1 MSGDEPFKPA
11 ILAPGATSAPVSTR
25 QHTII
30 IAWNTLFIYFL
41 PSSSAFPARIAI
53 RATGTARSVDT
64 PMAPAFQG
72 RRPVTRFPGTSIGS
86 RDSNAPTFPHSHGLC
101 HKYQAAYAFD
111 CSFFSWTSAKSKRES
126 ECSHPCNVTISGRGG
141 NRAPTVREAVAEN
154 NGLLA
159 AFTDCRGNCP
169 RERFGNALCLRARN
183 RSRQFDGSGD
193 VTGLFK

>member
-126 ECSHPCNVTISGRGG
+126 ECSHPCNVTISGRGAIEHPPFARQSRKTTACWLRLRIVG
-141 NRAPTVREAVAEN
+141 EIARVRGSGTRCVYAPGTGAGSWMEAVM
-154 NGLLA
+154 
-159 AFTDCRGNCP
+159 
-169 RERFGNALCLRARN
+169 
-183 RSRQFDGSGD
+183 
-193 VTGLFK
+193 